1 MNFSSFSYN
10 IRQGLKNIWRNKM
23 FSLASVAT
31 MTACIFLFGL
41 FYAISVNFGGMLRN
55 AEKGVAVTVY
65 FDNNATQSQIDK
77 IGTAISKRKEV
88 RSYKFV
94 SADEAWSEFQ
104 KSYFGNHKDAADSFA
119 DDNPLKDMANYEIY
133 LKDVSKQQA
142 LVTYLSGLDGVRE
155 VHQSASTARTLTD
168 FNTLVKFVSM
178 GIIIVLVAVAIF
190 LISNTVTVGISVRK
204 EEIAIMKLIG
214 ARDSFVRGPFI
225 VEGVTIGLI
234 GSIIPL
240 LILYVL
246 QDHPLRGRPFQCA
259 VEYVCICARQQHI
272 QGSDTCFTHSWCRN
286 RIHRFTSH
294 SKEAS
299 SCLIKIQIRKL
310 RPNSGKES

>member
-1 MNFSSFSYN
+1 
-10 IRQGLKNIWRNKM
+10 M
-23 FSLASVAT
+23 FSLASIAT
-31 MTACIFLFGL
+31 MTACIFLLGL

-65 FDNNATQSQIDK
+65 FDNNASQDEIDD
-77 IGTAISKRKEV
+77 IGTDISRRKEV

-133 LKDVSKQQA
+133 LKDVSKQSE
-142 LVTYLSGLDGVRE
+142 LVSYLEKLPGVRE

-168 FNTLVKFVSM
+168 FNALVQLISV
-178 GIIIVLVAVAIF
+178 GIVIVLVAVAIF
-190 LISNTVTVGISVRK
+190 LISNTITVGISVRK

-214 ARDSFVRGPFI
+214 ARDSFVREPFI

-234 GSIIPL
+234 GSVIPL
-240 LILYVL
+240 ILLYILYGRIIKYVASRFDALTDMFAFASIGSIFRVL
-246 QDHPLRGRPFQCA
+246 IPLSLVLG
-259 VEYVCICARQQHI
+259 VGIGYI
-272 QGSDTCFTHSWCRN
+272 GSRVTLKKHL
-286 RIHRFTSH
+286 HV
-294 SKEAS
+294 
-299 SCLIKIQIRKL
+299 
-310 RPNSGKES
+310 

>member
-1 MNFSSFSYN
+1 
-10 IRQGLKNIWRNKM
+10 M
-23 FSLASVAT
+23 FSLASIAT
-31 MTACIFLFGL
+31 MTACIFLLGL

-65 FDNNATQSQIDK
+65 FDNNASQDEIDD
-77 IGTAISKRKEV
+77 IGTDISRRKEV

-133 LKDVSKQQA
+133 LKDVSKQSE
-142 LVTYLSGLDGVRE
+142 LVSYLEKLPGVRE

-168 FNTLVKFVSM
+168 FNALVQLISV
-178 GIIIVLVAVAIF
+178 GIVIVLVAVAIF
-190 LISNTVTVGISVRK
+190 LISNTITVGISVRK

-214 ARDSFVRGPFI
+214 ARDSFVREPFI

-234 GSIIPL
+234 GSVIPL
-240 LILYVL
+240 ILLYILYGRIIKYVASRFDALTDMFAFASIGSIFRVL
-246 QDHPLRGRPFQCA
+246 IPLSLVLG
-259 VEYVCICARQQHI
+259 VGIGYI
-272 QGSDTCFTHSWCRN
+272 GS
-286 RIHRFTSH
+286 RFTLKKH
-294 SKEAS
+294 
-299 SCLIKIQIRKL
+299 LHV
-310 RPNSGKES
+310 

>member
-10 IRQGLKNIWRNKM
+10 IKQGLKNIWRNKM
-23 FSLASVAT
+23 FSLASIAT

-65 FDNNATQSQIDK
+65 FDNNATQTQIDS

-88 RSYKFV
+88 RSYKFI

-133 LKDVSKQQA
+133 LKDVSKQKS
-142 LVTYLSGLDGVRE
+142 LVKYLNGLDGVRE
-155 VHQSASTARTLTD
+155 VHQSASTARTLSD
-168 FNTLVKFVSM
+168 FNTLVQFVSM

-214 ARDSFVRGPFI
+214 AKDSFVREPFI

-240 LILYVL
+240 LILYIL
-246 QDHPLRGRPFQCA
+246 YGRIIH
-259 VEYVCICARQQHI
+259 YVADRFDALSNMFAFVPIGCIFRI
-272 QGSDTCFTHSWCRN
+272 LIPVSLILGVGIGYIGSRLTLKKHL
-286 RIHRFTSH
+286 HV
-294 SKEAS
+294 
-299 SCLIKIQIRKL
+299 
-310 RPNSGKES
+310 

>member
-1 MNFSSFSYN
+1 MNFSSFNYN
-10 IRQGLKNIWRNKM
+10 LRQGLKNIWRNKM

-41 FYAISVNFGGMLRN
+41 FYAVSMNFGGMLKN

-65 FDNNATQSQIDK
+65 FDNNATQPQIDK

-88 RSYKFV
+88 RTYKFV
-94 SADEAWSEFQ
+94 TADEAWKEFQ
-104 KSYFGNHKDAADSFA
+104 KSYFGNHKDAAKSFA

-133 LKDVSKQQA
+133 LKDVSKQA
-142 LVTYLSGLDGVRE
+142 KLVKYLSSLEGVRE

-168 FNTLVKFVSM
+168 FNALVRLISM
-178 GIIIVLVAVAIF
+178 GIVLVLVAVAVF
-190 LISNTVTVGISVRK
+190 LISNTITVGISVRK

-214 ARDSFVRGPFI
+214 AKDSFVREPFI

-240 LILYVL
+240 LLLYTLYGRIIRYVATRFDALSNMFSFTPIGSIFRVLVPVSLILGVGIGYV
-246 QDHPLRGRPFQCA
+246 
-259 VEYVCICARQQHI
+259 
-272 QGSDTCFTHSWCRN
+272 GSRLTLKKHL
-286 RIHRFTSH
+286 HV
-294 SKEAS
+294 
-299 SCLIKIQIRKL
+299 
-310 RPNSGKES
+310 